1 MYTHIHSVPIANA
14 PFGARSAL
22 RIPFTCRRAEAVL
35 LLLADS
41 WEVERLLDKREVKG
55 KYKYLVDWKPSGAWP
70 PSWEPP
76 ENISQD
82 LIDEYEAKW
91 EGSSPSL

>member
-1 MYTHIHSVPIANA
+1 M
-14 PFGARSAL
+14 
-22 RIPFTCRRAEAVL
+22 L

-55 KYKYLVDWKPSGAWP
+55 KFKYLVDWKPSGAWP

-82 LIDEYEAKW
+82 LIDEYEDKW